1 MENLPA
7 LAGTGGLSA
16 ATALNPYTAALG
28 LAQPLFQMG
37 LGIAQNVRANKI
49 LNNAERPTAV
59 VPQALIESQRMFNNR
74 VMSGMMPGQQF
85 AADQIA
91 GAQAAAMR
99 NATNMGGSAQNRIG
113 TMLASQAL
121 ADNSYANLNAQSAQ
135 YQMQQQQAL
144 ANVLGQ
150 VANEQN
156 RVWQYNEADPYA
168 ALMAAAQR
176 EKDAA
181 NRNIYGAIGGAGGAI
196 ASGITAPQI
205 AAQPMAAQTN
215 PSKFASQ
222 GIINAM
228 QNPVIGKDGQ
238 RTIDFQGGIGP
249 QWDALGI
256 NYAGGLPSMRDFQSS
271 MPQIPTS
278 YQKQIS
284 MFRDE
289 NVQLQRGAADFLINP
304 VARKSM
310 MRGYSSPD
318 LSRSEAIMPLLQKS
332 KMNMYVTPGAE
343 DDLKF
348 RGY

>member
-7 LAGTGGLSA
+7 LAGTGGLAA

-28 LAQPLFQMG
+28 LAQPLFQGIMG
-37 LGIAQNVRANKI
+37 MVQNKRANDI
-49 LNNAERPTAV
+49 LKNAERPTAV

-196 ASGITAPQI
+196 ASGITQRETPEQ
-205 AAQPMAAQTN
+205 AQAFATNMQRATAQSVIDAFKN
-215 PSKFASQ
+215 PLTS
-222 GIINAM
+222 
-228 QNPVIGKDGQ
+228 KDGQ
-238 RTIDFQGGIGP
+238 KSPD
-249 QWDALGI
+249 
-256 NYAGGLPSMRDFQSS
+256 
-271 MPQIPTS
+271 
-278 YQKQIS
+278 YQ
-284 MFRDE
+284 
-289 NVQLQRGAADFLINP
+289 GAAMNQYGILGQN
-304 VARKSM
+304 
-310 MRGYSSPD
+310 YSQGLTPFSPG
-318 LSRSEAIMPLLQKS
+318 RAIPAQPIYRP
-332 KMNMYVTPGAE
+332 N
-343 DDLKF
+343 F
-348 RGY
+348 